1 MILPFPT
8 LTENE
13 RQRLRAARQEKE
25 LRDQQLAIRQQKKR
39 LEKDTRTK

>member
-13 RQRLRAARQEKE
+13 HQRRRAARQEKE
-25 LRDQQLAIRQQKKR
+25 LREQQFAIRQLQKR
-39 LEKDTRTK
+39 LEKEERKQ